1 MTPRRR
7 DERRVPH
14 TPAFASD
21 LDPAIVQLHSN
32 DYRSPSQLAD
42 GLVLVVGLGHSGADL
57 AMEVAAAGHPV
68 IVSGKGHGELPWS
81 VDSRAGRIAWPAMKF
96 VAMKLLTLRTPIGRK
111 MASEIRKGGAPLLR
125 HRRSDLL
132 KASVELTEARTA
144 SVKDGKP
151 ALADGRLLD
160 VANVIWC
167 TGFGPDFGWIDLPI
181 FDHDG
186 WPLQEHGVVTSTP
199 GLYFLGLI
207 FQSGFASMLVI
218 GAARDAAHVVDRIA
232 SRIAQTASSRAA
244 PTPSGAS

>member
-1 MTPRRR
+1 
-7 DERRVPH
+7 VPH

-96 VAMKLLTLRTPIGRK
+96 VAMNLLTLRTPIGRK

-151 ALADGRLLD
+151 ALAMG
-160 VANVIWC
+160 
-167 TGFGPDFGWIDLPI
+167 
-181 FDHDG
+181 
-186 WPLQEHGVVTSTP
+186 
-199 GLYFLGLI
+199 
-207 FQSGFASMLVI
+207 
-218 GAARDAAHVVDRIA
+218 
-232 SRIAQTASSRAA
+232 ASSTW
-244 PTPSGAS
+244 PT